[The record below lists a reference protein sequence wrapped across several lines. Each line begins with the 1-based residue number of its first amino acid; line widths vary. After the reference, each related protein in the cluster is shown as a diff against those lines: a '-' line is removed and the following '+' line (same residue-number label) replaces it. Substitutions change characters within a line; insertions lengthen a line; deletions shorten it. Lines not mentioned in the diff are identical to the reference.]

1 MLLTTAPPKKRSK
14 KIPPALVYE
23 VLNGRPLYRKGYK
36 EIIKK
41 NLNPENIMGSSSLQ
55 SILVTLLSSY
65 LFFKLDENYLVASN
79 EAGLHLKPNENLS
92 NDIAIYWGAEITTL
106 DDRYFNTPPRIV
118 IEVDVKIELEDF
130 TAEQEYIFEKT
141 DRLLSFGVAKVIWIL
156 TKTHKIIIA
165 DKGNPTWLITD
176 WLQEIT
182 VTPEC
187 SFVLNDLLKSRKVTQ
202 PYAI

>member
-55 SILVTLLSSY
+55 AAIVSLLNT
-65 LFFKLDENYLVASN
+65 FFANQLPTYFSFTN
-79 EAGLHLKPNENLS
+79 EPGLHLGLNENIS
-92 NDIAIYWGAEITTL
+92 NDISLFLEDDITEL
-106 DDRYFNTPPRIV
+106 NDRYFNTPPRIV

>member
-1 MLLTTAPPKKRSK
+1 MLVTTSPKKRSK
-14 KIPPALVYE
+14 KIPETLVYE

-36 EIIKK
+36 EVLRK

-79 EAGLHLKPNENLS
+79 EAGLHIQPNENLS
-92 NDIAIYWGAEITTL
+92 NDIAIYWGADVAML
-106 DDRYFNTPPRIV
+106 NDRYFSTPPRIV
-118 IEVDVKIELEDF
+118 IEVDVKIELEEF

-141 DRLLSFGVAKVIWIL
+141 ARLLSFGVEKVIWIL

-176 WLQEIT
+176 WLQEIS
-182 VTPEC
+182 VTPDC
-187 SFVLNDLLKSRKVTQ
+187 SFVLNELLKSKKVTQ

>member
-1 MLLTTAPPKKRSK
+1 MLATTSPKKRSK
-14 KIPPALVYE
+14 KIPETLVYE

-36 EIIKK
+36 EVLRK

-55 SILVTLLSSY
+55 AAIVSLLNT
-65 LFFKLDENYLVASN
+65 FFANHLPHYFSFTN
-79 EAGLHLKPNENLS
+79 EPRLHLGLNENVS
-92 NDIAIYWGAEITTL
+92 NDISLFLEDDIEEL
-106 DDRYFNTPPRIV
+106 NDRYFSTPPRIV
-118 IEVDVKIELEDF
+118 IEVDVKIELEEF

-141 DRLLSFGVAKVIWIL
+141 ARLLSFGVEKVIWIL

-176 WLQEIT
+176 WLQEIS
-182 VTPEC
+182 VTPDC
-187 SFVLNDLLKSRKVTQ
+187 SFVLNELLKSKKVTQ